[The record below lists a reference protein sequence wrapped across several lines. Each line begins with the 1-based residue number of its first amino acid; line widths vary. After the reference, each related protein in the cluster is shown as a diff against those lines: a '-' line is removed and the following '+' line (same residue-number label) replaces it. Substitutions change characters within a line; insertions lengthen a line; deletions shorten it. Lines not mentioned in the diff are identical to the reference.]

1 MNRQMTMGLA
11 MLGSAALGAAAV
23 QTLHAQAKPP
33 AFQIVEVTVNNPDG
47 YTKEFL
53 PVIGKATTDAG
64 GKFLA
69 RGGKTIS
76 VQGAPAEPRIVVIQ
90 YDSLDKMQAAFDS
103 PAFKQAMAV
112 GNKFSTQ
119 RIFGVE
125 GVSP

>member
-69 RGGKTIS
+69 
-76 VQGAPAEPRIVVIQ
+76 PAEPRIVVIQ

>member
-1 MNRQMTMGLA
+1 MKTFYTVSLSMLA
-11 MLGSAALGAAAV
+11 GAAIGAAAV

-33 AFQIVEVTVNNPDG
+33 AFQIAEVTVNNEDG
-47 YTKEFL
+47 FSKEFL
-53 PVIGKATTDAG
+53 PVIGKVTTDAG

-76 VQGAPAEPRIVVIQ
+76 VQGAPAEPRIVVVQ
-90 YDSLDKMQAAFDS
+90 YGNADKMQALFDS
-103 PAFKQAMAV
+103 AAFKQAIAV
-112 GNKFSTQ
+112 GNKYATQ

>member
-1 MNRQMTMGLA
+1 MKTFYTVSLSMLA
-11 MLGSAALGAAAV
+11 GAAIGAAAV

-33 AFQIVEVTVNNPDG
+33 AFQIAEVTVNNEDG
-47 YTKEFL
+47 FSKEFL
-53 PVIGKATTDAG
+53 PVIGKVTTDAG

-76 VQGAPAEPRIVVIQ
+76 VQGAPAEPRIVVVQ
-90 YDSLDKMQAAFDS
+90 YDNVDKMQALINSA
-103 PAFKQAMAV
+103 AWKEAIAV
-112 GNKFSTQ
+112 GNKYATQ